1 MSTPRGYTI
10 GALGCLQV
18 PRGTNWG
25 PMGYEKISYV
35 HIVFKKCI
43 NIAARPI
50 NVPIFTVFPSWEL
63 PRALCPQA
71 QQPRCSPEAKITYG
85 HLDIHQRKPLAKKF

>member
-1 MSTPRGYTI
+1 MHSSDLVVGFKIFEIAPKNKKVTFYSISVSTPKGYTV

-35 HIVFKKCI
+35 HIVFK
-43 NIAARPI
+43 
-50 NVPIFTVFPSWEL
+50 
-63 PRALCPQA
+63 
-71 QQPRCSPEAKITYG
+71 
-85 HLDIHQRKPLAKKF
+85 